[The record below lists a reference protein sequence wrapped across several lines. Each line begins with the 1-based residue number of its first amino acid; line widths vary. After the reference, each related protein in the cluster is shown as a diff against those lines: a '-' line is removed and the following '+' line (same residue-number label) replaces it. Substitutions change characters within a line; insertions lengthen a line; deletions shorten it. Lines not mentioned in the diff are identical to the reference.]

1 MTLRIIGAVCVVL
14 GCGSF
19 GYLLSAA
26 YHREERT
33 LKELLYAL
41 DYMQCELQYHLTPL
55 PDLCRQAAAVAKGSV
70 KNILFKLA
78 MELEDHISADAGIC
92 MSHAL
97 ADAKDIPESITEI
110 LTMLGKTMGR
120 FDLEGQIMGMEAVRQ
135 ACRKNIDTMAA
146 NKSVKVRCYQTLG
159 LCAGAAIAILFV

>member
-1 MTLRIIGAVCVVL
+1 MSLRIIGAVFVIF

-26 YHREERT
+26 YHREERA

-41 DYMQCELQYHLTPL
+41 DFMQCELQYHLTPL
-55 PDLCRQAAAVAKGSV
+55 PELCRQAAATARGPV
-70 KNILFKLA
+70 KSILSKVA
-78 MELEDHISADAGIC
+78 MELEDQISADAGIC
-92 MSHAL
+92 MMHVLEST
-97 ADAKDIPESITEI
+97 KDIPESIGEL
-110 LTMLGKTMGR
+110 LTMFGQTMGR

-146 NKSVKVRCYQTLG
+146 NKPVKVRCYQTLG
-159 LCAGAAIAILFV
+159 LCTGAAIAILFV